1 MFQNNE
7 RIIVKGED
15 QTDKISDFNES
26 EGKVNITYKNGKT
39 YTYKKENVQID
50 YSALSEKTT
59 EKHFQYLKQIAET
72 VSLEDPDGGNI
83 LSKHYNKINFIDKKC
98 MLSAFLSGKL
108 NSTELKNTHAVIY
121 PFGFNLSQKTAV
133 DKALN
138 NPLSIIEGPPGTGKT
153 QTILNIIANAVMRN
167 ENVAIVSS
175 NNSATANVLEK
186 LLKYNVDFI
195 AAYLGSYD
203 NKNKFIESQKELP
216 QDIKTWKLSDAT
228 RISILKSI
236 SNLFTALN
244 TMHEKRN
251 KLSNIRQELDSIEV
265 EHRHFIEYFSYD
277 NETIAHYLKPIN
289 TSADAL
295 KLWFICEKYV
305 KNGKIPLLITR
316 IINRFK
322 YGIFNKKFYSI
333 GSDMISI
340 CQNFW
345 YMTRISEL
353 TLNTSILQNELEQF
367 NFKKKMDEYTSLSMQ
382 LFRDYLSEKY
392 KDNKR
397 RIYTLDDLRVNSRT
411 FINDYPVI
419 LSTTYSICSSLSST
433 IMYDYIIIDEASQVN
448 IATGALAL
456 SCAKKAVVV
465 GDLKQL
471 PNVVKTI
478 EAKSTDKIFNE
489 FKPPEAYRYKNH
501 SLLLSLIELFPNAP
515 RTLLREHYRCHPKI
529 IGFCNQ
535 KFYNDQLIIL
545 TEAKSERIPLLVYKT
560 VEGNHARNHVNQRQI
575 DVIKNE
581 IIPKQNLDNSDISIG
596 IVTPYRNQTN
606 VLQNTFKETGILA
619 DTVDKFQ
626 GRENDVIILSTVDN
640 EITEFTDNAN
650 RLNVAVSR
658 AIKQL
663 IVVVNNGDDM
673 KDKNIGDLI
682 RYIDYNNFKIINS
695 EIRSIFDFLYAGYY
709 KRRMELL
716 KKQKKISEHDSE
728 NLMYKLISDVLSK
741 EQFTRFDV
749 SVHVPLKMIIRNMS
763 KLNAEEKQFTE
774 NILTHVDF
782 LIFDKI
788 GKLPRL
794 VVEVDGA
801 AFHKKGSR
809 QAERDEMKDTI
820 LEKYNLPIRRFKTTE
835 SNEEERLT
843 AALEEIIGI

>member
-1 MFQNNE
+1 MSQNKE

-15 QTDKISDFNES
+15 QTDKIRNFNES
-26 EGKVNITYKNGKT
+26 EGIVDITYKIGKT
-39 YTYKKENVQID
+39 YTYKKENVQIE
-50 YSALSEKTT
+50 YSALSDKTT
-59 EKHFQYLKQIAET
+59 EKHFQYFKRIAET

-83 LSKHYNKINFIDKKC
+83 LSKHYNKINFIDKNC
-98 MLSAFLSGKL
+98 MLSSFLSGKL
-108 NSTELKNTHAVIY
+108 YPTELKNLYTVIY

-138 NPLSIIEGPPGTGKT
+138 NTLSIIEGPPGTGKT

-167 ENVAIVSS
+167 ESVAIVSS

-195 AAYLGSYD
+195 VAYLGSYD
-203 NKNKFIESQKELP
+203 NKNKFIESQKQLP
-216 QDIKTWKLSDAT
+216 QDIKTWKLTDKT

-236 SNLFTALN
+236 FNIFSAIN

-265 EHRHFIEYFSYD
+265 EHKHFIAYFSYD
-277 NETIAHYLKPIN
+277 NETIAQYLKPIN

-295 KLWFICEKYV
+295 KLWFICEKYL
-305 KNGKIPLLITR
+305 KNGKMPWLITR

-322 YGIFNKKFYSI
+322 YGIINKKFYTI

-340 CQNFW
+340 CQYYW
-345 YMTRISEL
+345 YITCITEL
-353 TLNTSILQNELEQF
+353 SLNISILQNELEQF

-397 RIYTLDDLRVNSRT
+397 RIYTLDDLRVNSST

-419 LSTTYSICSSLSST
+419 LSTTYSISSSLSST
-433 IMYDYIIIDEASQVN
+433 IMYDYVIIDEASQVN

-456 SCAKKAVVV
+456 SCAKKAIIV

-471 PNVVKTI
+471 PNVVNSEAARKTD
-478 EAKSTDKIFNE
+478 AIFDE
-489 FKPPEAYRYKNH
+489 YKPPDVYRYKNH
-501 SLLLSLIELFPNAP
+501 SLLSSLIELFPSAP

-545 TEAKSERIPLLVYKT
+545 TEPKSERTPLVVYKT
-560 VEGNHARNHVNQRQI
+560 VEGNHARDHVNQRQI
-575 DVIKNE
+575 DIIRKE
-581 IIPKQNLDNSDISIG
+581 IIPEQILNDGSISIG

-606 VLQNTFKETGILA
+606 VLQDTFKGTGILA

-626 GRENDVIILSTVDN
+626 GRENDIIILSTVDN

-658 AIKQL
+658 AIEQL
-663 IVVVNNGDDM
+663 IVIVNSGDDM
-673 KDKNIGDLI
+673 KDNNIGELI
-682 RYIDYNNFKIINS
+682 RYIEYNNLKIINS

-709 KRRMELL
+709 KKRMELL
-716 KKQKKISEHDSE
+716 KELKKISKYDSE
-728 NLMYKLISDVLSK
+728 NLMYKLIIDVLSK

-794 VVEVDGA
+794 VVEVDGD
-801 AFHKKGSR
+801 AFHRKGSR
-809 QAERDEMKDTI
+809 QAERDEMKNSI
-820 LEKYNLPIRRFKTTE
+820 LKKYCLPIERFKTTE
-835 SNEEERLT
+835 SNEKERLM
-843 AALEEIIGI
+843 AALEGI

>member
-1 MFQNNE
+1 MFQNSI

-15 QTDKISDFNES
+15 QTDKISNFNES
-26 EGKVNITYKNGKT
+26 EGKVDITYKNGKT

-50 YSALSEKTT
+50 YSALSDKRT
-59 EKHFQYLKQIAET
+59 EKHFQYLKQIAKT

-83 LSKHYNKINFIDKKC
+83 LFKHYNKINFIEKKC
-98 MLSAFLSGKL
+98 MLSAFLSEKL
-108 NSTELKNTHAVIY
+108 YSTELKNMYAVIY
-121 PFGFNLSQKTAV
+121 PFGFNLSQKSAV

-138 NPLSIIEGPPGTGKT
+138 NTLSIIEGPPGTGKT

-216 QDIKTWKLSDAT
+216 QDIKTWKLSDTT

-251 KLSNIRQELDSIEV
+251 KLSSIRQELDSIEV

-277 NETIAHYLKPIN
+277 NEKIVQYLKPIN

-305 KNGKIPLLITR
+305 KNGKIPWLITR

-340 CQNFW
+340 CQYYW
-345 YMTRISEL
+345 YITRISEL
-353 TLNTSILQNELEQF
+353 TLNTSMLQNELDQF
-367 NFKKKMDEYTSLSMQ
+367 NFKEKMDKYTSLSMQ
-382 LFRDYLSEKY
+382 LFRDHLSKKY

-397 RIYTLDDLRVNSRT
+397 RIYTLDDLRDNSRT

-433 IMYDYIIIDEASQVN
+433 IIYDYIIIDEASQVN

-471 PNVVKTI
+471 PNVVKI
-478 EAKSTDKIFNE
+478 N
-489 FKPPEAYRYKNH
+489 
-501 SLLLSLIELFPNAP
+501 
-515 RTLLREHYRCHPKI
+515 
-529 IGFCNQ
+529 
-535 KFYNDQLIIL
+535 
-545 TEAKSERIPLLVYKT
+545 
-560 VEGNHARNHVNQRQI
+560 
-575 DVIKNE
+575 
-581 IIPKQNLDNSDISIG
+581 ISI
-596 IVTPYRNQTN
+596 
-606 VLQNTFKETGILA
+606 F
-619 DTVDKFQ
+619 
-626 GRENDVIILSTVDN
+626 S
-640 EITEFTDNAN
+640 
-650 RLNVAVSR
+650 
-658 AIKQL
+658 
-663 IVVVNNGDDM
+663 
-673 KDKNIGDLI
+673 
-682 RYIDYNNFKIINS
+682 
-695 EIRSIFDFLYAGYY
+695 
-709 KRRMELL
+709 
-716 KKQKKISEHDSE
+716 
-728 NLMYKLISDVLSK
+728 
-741 EQFTRFDV
+741 
-749 SVHVPLKMIIRNMS
+749 
-763 KLNAEEKQFTE
+763 
-774 NILTHVDF
+774 
-782 LIFDKI
+782 
-788 GKLPRL
+788 RL
-794 VVEVDGA
+794 VTNRPMICRLGIYSP
-801 AFHKKGSR
+801 HKSISFIVISIKR
-809 QAERDEMKDTI
+809 F
-820 LEKYNLPIRRFKTTE
+820 PFKTPI
-835 SNEEERLT
+835 SCRLY
-843 AALEEIIGI
+843 IIIYVKNFSCNLS